1 MKRIL
6 VTDGMEKSAVEKL
19 KNSGY
24 EVVEQFYE
32 PEELKEQIKNF
43 DAVVVRSATKVRQP
57 IIDAALQTGRL
68 KLIIRGGVG
77 VDNIDVDYAKL
88 NGIAVANTPNASSAS
103 VAELAIG
110 HMFCLARHIHIANH
124 TMRQGK
130 WNKKQYEGIE
140 LSGKTLGLVG
150 FGRIAREVA
159 KRAYALGMKVV
170 YTNTS
175 GAKEGFNDYKYMKLD
190 ELLAVSDFIS
200 IHIPCSQDQQPVI
213 GEAQF
218 AKMKNGVYLVNT
230 ARGGVVSE
238 EALLKALDSGKV
250 AAAALDVFE
259 EEPTKNERIYT
270 HDRIS
275 LTPHIGAS
283 TNEAQERIGGEII
296 QIIQNFFE

>member
-32 PEELKEQIKNF
+32 PEQLKEQIKNF

-57 IIDAALQTGRL
+57 IIDAALETGRL

-110 HMFCLARHIHIANH
+110 HMFCLARHIYIANH

-159 KRAYALGMKVV
+159 KRAFALGMKVV

-218 AKMKNGVYLVNT
+218 AKMKDGVYLVNT

-250 AAAALDVFE
+250 VAAALDVFE
-259 EEPTKNERIYT
+259 EEQLRKM
-270 HDRIS
+270 
-275 LTPHIGAS
+275 
-283 TNEAQERIGGEII
+283 Q
-296 QIIQNFFE
+296 